1 MTRPRVS
8 VLSKALSAGSH
19 SYALCAAGVGAAMAC
34 ALAAPILPYSTSAVR
49 WLVELGGHWVW
60 PATAVALFAAWRGRG
75 WAGYV
80 SVAAAGA
87 GIVSLAFAYSPI
99 DAADSKAPRLRVA
112 SSNIFVGNK
121 DASKLL
127 LPWIAERKPDVLMVQ
142 EVSPAMAA
150 ELEKL
155 ADYPHRMV
163 VGRVDGFGI
172 ALLSKHPLANVRL
185 IPGEGDTPAIGAT
198 MTWQGKEVELVAA
211 HPLPPITA
219 SLYARRNHRLAQ
231 LADGLAQGGKPAII
245 AGDFN
250 ATPWSSGVKVVEE
263 RGLRRATSPVPTWP
277 AQLGPFA
284 LIPIDQV
291 MVSKDWAVVGRQ
303 RGPDVGSD
311 HFPVEV
317 DLSLSSANAA
327 SL

>member
-1 MTRPRVS
+1 MTSPRVS
-8 VLSKALSAGSH
+8 VLSKALSAGSR
-19 SYALCAAGVGAAMAC
+19 SYVVCAAGASAAVLC
-34 ALAAPILPYSTSAVR
+34 ALAAPTLPYSTSAVR

-60 PATAVALFAAWRGRG
+60 PATAMTLLTAWRGRG
-75 WAGYV
+75 WVRGM
-80 SVAAAGA
+80 SAAAA
-87 GIVSLAFAYSPI
+87 CTGIVALALAHSPVSAGAP
-99 DAADSKAPRLRVA
+99 DAPRLRIA
-112 SSNIFVGNK
+112 SSNVFIGNK

-172 ALLSKHPLANVRL
+172 ALLSKHPLANVHL

-219 SLYARRNHRLAQ
+219 PLYARRNHRLAQ
-231 LADGLAQGGKPAII
+231 LADGLAQSGKPAII

-263 RGLRRATSPVPTWP
+263 RGLRRATSLVPTWP
-277 AQLGPFA
+277 AQLGPLA

-291 MVSKDWAVVGRQ
+291 MVSKQWDVVARQ
-303 RGPDVGSD
+303 RGPNVGSD

-317 DLSLSSANAA
+317 DLSLAVPNAA
-327 SL
+327 SR